1 VEPKALVEM
10 RIHPRFS
17 YNGIPAHEIASF
29 IEKTFREW
37 ERPAILFMR
46 EWLNAEETI
55 EVQTSGSSGEP
66 TVWRTGKSALEAS
79 ASMTANFF
87 HRPSG
92 TSALL
97 VLPATYIAGKMML
110 VRAMTQGWSLTS
122 IMPSAQPLSTLKH
135 PFDFAAFTPMQ
146 LAELNDDQFKLL
158 AQFGTVIV
166 GGAAVSDALRE
177 RLVSYCD
184 NIYETY
190 GMAET
195 LSHIAVRRLSGQ
207 NMPFEALES
216 VQLSVDTEH
225 RLQISA
231 PHILPEIIQTQD
243 VVELLSPS
251 AFYYRGRYDRMI
263 NSGGVKLF
271 AEVIEKK
278 IEPFMDRPYH
288 ISSLPDD
295 ILGRRLVLYIE
306 SEVPIDETK
315 LKERITVA
323 LDRYEVPKEIIVV
336 QTLERTSSGKI
347 KQIKH

>member
-1 VEPKALVEM
+1 M

-17 YNGIPAHEIASF
+17 YNGISAQEITSF
-29 IEKTFREW
+29 IQGTFAEW

-46 EWLNAEETI
+46 DWLNAEETI
-55 EVQTSGSSGEP
+55 EVQTSGSTGEP
-66 TVWRTGKSALEAS
+66 TVWQARKSAMESS

-87 HRPSG
+87 RRHSG

-122 IMPSAQPLSTLKH
+122 IMPSAQPLSMLKQ

-146 LAELNDDQFKLL
+146 LAALDVDQLKRL
-158 AQFGTVIV
+158 AQFGPVIV
-166 GGAAVSDALRE
+166 GGAALPDALRE
-177 RLVSYCD
+177 RLASYCD
-184 NIYETY
+184 NVFETY

-195 LSHIAVRRLSGQ
+195 LSHVAIRKVSSLL
-207 NMPFEALES
+207 MPFVALEG
-216 VQLSVDTEH
+216 VQLSVDAEQ

-231 PHILPEIIQTQD
+231 PHIHPEILQTQD
-243 VVELLSPS
+243 VVQLLSAS
-251 AFYYRGRYDRMI
+251 EFYYKGRYDRVI

-278 IEPFMDRPYH
+278 LEPILNRPYH
-288 ISSLPDD
+288 VTSLPDD

-306 SEVPIDETK
+306 SESPIDEAE
-315 LKERITVA
+315 LKERMSAA
-323 LDRYEVPKEIIVV
+323 LERYEVPKQIIVV
-336 QTLERTSSGKI
+336 QSLERTSSGKI
-347 KQIKH
+347 KQIKD